1 MKNIQP
7 ISSWSDGKS
16 VIATKLDVISEYDDL
31 ATTAVFTYTL
41 LTTDLLTVA
50 TGKLTISG
58 EEYLIWG
65 STADINLAAYQWVA
79 SQLNLEIDYT
89 TTTTTTTEEP
99 TTTTSTTTVE
109 EPEIIITEEPI
120 IEESIIE
127 ETTTTTTTFVEL

>member
-99 TTTTSTTTVE
+99 ATTTTTTSTTTVE
-109 EPEIIITEEPI
+109 EPEIIVTEEP
-120 IEESIIE
+120 IIE
-127 ETTTTTTTFVEL
+127 ETTTTTTTTFVEL